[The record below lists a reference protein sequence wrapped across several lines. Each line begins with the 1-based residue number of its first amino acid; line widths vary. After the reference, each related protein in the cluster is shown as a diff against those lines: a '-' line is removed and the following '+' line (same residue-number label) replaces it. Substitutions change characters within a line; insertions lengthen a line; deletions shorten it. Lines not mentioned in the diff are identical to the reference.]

1 MQECFTRYPEVY
13 SFDDDKEVNEGDI
26 NNSQDAN
33 KDQIPSIDSQNLS
46 ENSTTAIGKTEE
58 AIESSP
64 TISGNTADNKN
75 IVMG

>member
-26 NNSQDAN
+26 NNSLDAD
-33 KDQIPSIDSQNLS
+33 KDQIPSIGRQNLS
-46 ENSTTAIGKTEE
+46 EDSATAFGKTEE
-58 AIESSP
+58 AIESSS

-75 IVMG
+75 IVIG